1 MNSREK
7 SLQVQRRNMTNKV
20 FSPIR
25 GKFLVLHFMPET
37 QEFDANKVEL
47 TYLEG
52 LFPG

>member
-1 MNSREK
+1 
-7 SLQVQRRNMTNKV
+7 MTNKV

-37 QEFDANKVEL
+37 QEFDANKIEL

-52 LFPG
+52 LFPGRHREEQTCVSE